1 MPPMRMLHE
10 VDPRQDL
17 VKRLGPELN
26 DVDVFN
32 TNVLVAIYIRPSM
45 TTKGIALPDQVRDED
60 EHQGKACLIVK
71 AGPVA
76 FKDPEN
82 KWFVGADVDVGDW
95 IIIRPSD
102 GWPISINGVKCRFI
116 NDTAVRAKIPAPDM
130 VW

>member
-17 VKRLGPELN
+17 VNKLGPELN
-26 DVDVFN
+26 DVEVFN
-32 TNVLVAIYIRPSM
+32 TNVLVAIYIRPAV
-45 TTKGIALPDQVRDED
+45 TAKGIHVADQTREED
-60 EHQGKACLIVK
+60 KHQGKACLIVK

-82 KWFVGADVDVGDW
+82 KWFVDADVDVGDW
-95 IIIRPSD
+95 VVIRPSD
-102 GWPISINGVKCRFI
+102 GWPVNINGVDCRII
-116 NDTAVRAKIPAPDM
+116 NDTAVRAKVTAPDI